1 MLFGR
6 TLVPTVGSVVKDV
19 SEASFEPFYAECACY
34 DKKSSDAHGKN
45 VQSSLHSEE
54 VIKLGCSTI
63 WFAQLQ

>member
-19 SEASFEPFYAECACY
+19 SGASFEPFFYAECACY

-54 VIKLGCSTI
+54 VIKLGCLII
-63 WFAQLQ
+63 WLG